1 MQLLVENQVIP
12 VKISVVQIV
21 MAGIMALVMVLAVL
35 SGIYLLQRSD
45 PYIQSVFE
53 LQGDSVRG
61 QAIFNINC
69 AGCHG
74 LTADGMVGPGL
85 HKVSRHKSS
94 MSLIEQVTSGKTPPM
109 PKFKPTPQEMA
120 DLLRYLERL

>member
-1 MQLLVENQVIP
+1 MENQVIP

-21 MAGIMALVMVLAVL
+21 MVGIMALVMVLVVL

-53 LQGDSVRG
+53 LQGDPVRG

-109 PKFKPTPQEMA
+109 PKFKPNPQEMA
-120 DLLRYLERL
+120 DLLRYLEHL

>member
-1 MQLLVENQVIP
+1 VENQVIP

-21 MAGIMALVMVLAVL
+21 MAGIMALVMVLTVI

-53 LQGDSVRG
+53 LQGDPVRG

-94 MSLIEQVTSGKTPPM
+94 MSLIQQVTSGKTPPM
-109 PKFKPTPQEMA
+109 PKFKPNPQEMA